1 MIRSILCATD
11 GSKISSKAVD
21 FAISLA
27 KDVKAP
33 LTVLT
38 VERVSRRDAAKSA
51 FWDSEVLNAGD
62 AIARAEFRRVASKAK
77 TVGLRNVKCVT
88 VSSRDIADAIAAYAK
103 KNRISH
109 IVMGSHGHRGVQ
121 RLVLGSIAEAVVA
134 EAHCPV
140 TIVR

>member
-1 MIRSILCATD
+1 MSKSILCATD
-11 GSKISSKAVD
+11 GSKISAKAVD
-21 FAISLA
+21 FAISKA
-27 KDVKAP
+27 KSLKAP

-38 VERVSRRDAAKSA
+38 VERVSRRDAAKSP
-51 FWDSEVLNAGD
+51 FWDSEVLGAAD
-62 AIARAEFRRVASKAK
+62 AITRAEFRQVANKAK
-77 TVGLRNVKCVT
+77 KAGLRNVKCVT

-103 KNRISH
+103 KNRFGH

>member
-1 MIRSILCATD
+1 MIKNVLCASD
-11 GSKISSKAVD
+11 GSKISAKAVN

-27 KDVKAP
+27 KELGAK

-38 VERVSRRDAAKSA
+38 VERVSRASAAKSA
-51 FWDSEVLNAGD
+51 FWDSTVLNAGD
-62 AIARAEFRRVASKAK
+62 AITRAEFRSVAEKAK
-77 TVGLRNVKCVT
+77 KAELRKVQCVT

-103 KNRISH
+103 KQKHDH
-109 IVMGSHGHRGVQ
+109 IVIGSHGHRGVQ

>member
-1 MIRSILCATD
+1 MIKNILCATD
-11 GSKISSKAVD
+11 GSKISAKAVD

-27 KDVKAP
+27 REIGAK

-38 VERVSRRDAAKSA
+38 VERVSRAEAAKSA
-51 FWDSEVLNAGD
+51 FWDSTVLNAAD
-62 AIARAEFRRVASKAK
+62 AITRAEFRSVADKAK
-77 TVGLRNVKCVT
+77 KAGLAKVQCVT
-88 VSSRDIADAIAAYAK
+88 VSSRDIAGAIAAYAK
-103 KNRISH
+103 KQKCDH
-109 IVMGSHGHRGVQ
+109 IIIGSHGHRGVQ